1 MKTRDLAPPRELPGE
16 RGRQPFNQHLHKD
29 GTERDGAEGREG
41 EVKDA
46 MGACNK
52 TTRHPAH
59 PQGWAAAGRKAKEG
73 QTRLQTGSAGKGV

>member
-16 RGRQPFNQHLHKD
+16 RGRQPFNQHLHKN

-46 MGACNK
+46 MAACNK

-59 PQGWAAAGRKAKEG
+59 PQGWAGRKAKEG